1 MSHENMLTK
10 ARQFWNH
17 RSFIEKHLLG
27 VLLSFIMLPISI
39 VLNKLGFHDLAMGSM
54 MALTLLV
61 GWAFGVFYLIIGL
74 LRLLPYVLWMNSIDE

>member
-1 MSHENMLTK
+1 MSHENMLIK
-10 ARQFWNH
+10 ARQFWKN

-27 VLLSFIMLPISI
+27 VLLSFIMLPMSI

-54 MALTLLV
+54 MVLTLLV

-74 LRLLPYVLWMNSIDE
+74 LRLLPYVFWMNSIDE